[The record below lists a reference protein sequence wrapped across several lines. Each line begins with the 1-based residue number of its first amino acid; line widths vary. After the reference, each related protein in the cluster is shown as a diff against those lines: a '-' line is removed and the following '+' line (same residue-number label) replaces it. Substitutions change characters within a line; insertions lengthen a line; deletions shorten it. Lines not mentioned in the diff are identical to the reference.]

1 MVMTMSE
8 PEMKE
13 IQDFEK
19 KDSGRVSLRE
29 RRKKEKTI
37 KDILSDHETIS
48 MFVLFAAIVAAILVV
63 VLSIAAFDVP
73 VLAACVVIAL
83 NVAIALCLRDVPV
96 WLHGMV
102 LIVEIVTG
110 FVVKK
115 AVFMLL
121 CAVVY
126 LLVVVEFRFM
136 RKMY

>member
-1 MVMTMSE
+1 MTMSE

-19 KDSGRVSLRE
+19 KESGRISLRE

-37 KDILSDHETIS
+37 KDILSDHETICT
-48 MFVLFAAIVAAILVV
+48 FVLFAAIVAAILIV
-63 VLSIAAFDVP
+63 VLSIAVFHVP

-96 WLHGMV
+96 WLHGLV
-102 LIVEIVTG
+102 LAVEIVTG
-110 FVVKK
+110 FIVKK

-121 CAVVY
+121 CAVIY
-126 LLVVVEFRFM
+126 LLSVVEFRFM